1 MFGLAANN
9 RKVIAK
15 HIKNLYFVND
25 TIHNSNESPNTNVYD
40 HIHTIKFTQFEKWI
54 NIKFICCRN
63 KNRYKNKTLI
73 IGEEKLKN
81 ESSIITIIQTI

>member
-1 MFGLAANN
+1 MFASVGGFSQSVMFIFGMFGLAANN

-40 HIHTIKFTQFEKWI
+40 RIHTIKFTQFEKWI

-63 KNRYKNKTLI
+63 KNR
-73 IGEEKLKN
+73 
-81 ESSIITIIQTI
+81 